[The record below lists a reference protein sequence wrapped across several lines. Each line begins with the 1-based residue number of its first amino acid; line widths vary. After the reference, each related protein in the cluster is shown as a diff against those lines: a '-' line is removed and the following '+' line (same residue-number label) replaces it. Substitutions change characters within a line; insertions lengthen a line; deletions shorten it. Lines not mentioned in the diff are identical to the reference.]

1 MIMRLKIINALNKF
15 GVFGKFNFTLT
26 KVVNKQSFKIPVIR
40 KLGLANINIS
50 EPWMIQLLEKILA
63 DRKDKAYIDV
73 GVNLGQTLIKLKS
86 VNPSI
91 AYYGFEP
98 NPNCIF
104 YTSELVKL
112 NNFKQVTLFPVGIS
126 SETSVYELSFFAE
139 DDADSTASVIK
150 NFRKDQKV
158 FRKEYVACFNAS
170 EILNKYNIPSI
181 GIIKIDVEGAE
192 KEVIDGFKD
201 RIISDQPIIQL
212 EILPVYN
219 ENNKERLIRQK
230 AMEDF
235 FKQINYTV
243 FRIHTDEHNRLAG
256 LEEIQTIGIHSNL
269 KWCEYL
275 VVPASIKG
283 EIKAIRS

>member
-1 MIMRLKIINALNKF
+1 MRLKIIGLLNKL
-15 GVFGKFNFTLT
+15 GAGGIFNFTIT
-26 KVVNKQSFKIPVIR
+26 KVVNKQSFKIPIIR
-40 KLGLANINIS
+40 KLGLANSDIS
-50 EPWMIQLLEKILA
+50 EPWMIQLLEKLLT

-73 GVNLGQTLIKLKS
+73 GVNVGQTLIQLKS
-86 VNPSI
+86 VNPAI

-98 NPNCIF
+98 NPTCI
-104 YTSELVKL
+104 YYANELVKV
-112 NNFKQVTLFPVGIS
+112 NNFKNVTLFPVGIS

-139 DDADSTASVIK
+139 DDADSAASMIK
-150 NFRKDQKV
+150 DFRKTQKV

-170 EILNKYNIPSI
+170 EILDKYNIPSI

-192 KEVIDGFKD
+192 KEVVDGFKD

-235 FKQINYTV
+235 FKQINYTI
-243 FRIHTDEHNRLAG
+243 FRIHTNNNNRLAS

-275 VVPASIKG
+275 VVPESIKQ